1 MNIRSQPRRLG
12 FTLVELLVVI
22 AIIGVLVALLLPA
35 VQAAR
40 EAARRTQCTNQL
52 KQLSL
57 ACINYESANG
67 KLPYARKVDVWDSY
81 TWIQL
86 ILPQMELQPIQDLYF
101 DLFTTDGD
109 FRPAGT
115 DDPRKREARH
125 TQIPALYCP
134 SDVSPTPNEMETLT
148 WGMWRGN
155 YRACVGS
162 GDLYGEEPRTFAGDG
177 GPWGRGACGVEHNQG
192 DTEFGIARLTG
203 TPPEQVRMAQITDG
217 SSNTMLLSEG
227 LVATL
232 EMGWAGP
239 MGSLLYGN
247 LGGGLFNAT
256 IAPNSGEPDRPVG
269 PCPQGQGDF
278 GYFAPCSPAAG
289 HPGTEGAGGANAY
302 VTARS
307 SHPGGVN
314 ASRADGSVEFVTDGV
329 DLFVWRSLGT
339 RDNDYVVEQ

>member
-1 MNIRSQPRRLG
+1 MGGQQTRGLSRG

-35 VQAAR
+35 VQSAR
-40 EAARRTQCTNQL
+40 ESARRTSCVNKL

-57 ACINYESANG
+57 ACINYESTH
-67 KLPYARKVDVWDSY
+67 KMLPYARKVDVWDSY
-81 TWIQL
+81 TWVQL
-86 ILPQMELQPIQDLYF
+86 ILPQMELQSIQDLYV
-101 DLFTTDGD
+101 DLFRTDGD

-115 DDPRKREARH
+115 DDPDKRTARH
-125 TQIPALYCP
+125 TQIPAFYCP
-134 SDVSPTPNEMETLT
+134 SDQSPTPNELETTT

-162 GDLYGEEPRTFAGDG
+162 GDLYGEQPLSLVRDL
-177 GPWGRGACGVEHNQG
+177 GPWGRGSFSVEHDQG
-192 DTEFGIARLTG
+192 SRDFDIARLSG
-203 TPPEQVRMAQITDG
+203 SPPEQVRVIEDG
-217 SSNTMLLSEG
+217 SSNTLLLSEG
-227 LVATL
+227 IVATL
-232 EMGWAGP
+232 EQGWSGP
-239 MGSLLYGN
+239 MGSMLYGN

-256 IAPNSGEPDRPVG
+256 ISPNSGEPDRPVG

-278 GYFAPCSPAAG
+278 GYFEPCTPASG

-307 SHPGGVN
+307 LHPGGVN
-314 ASRADGSVEFVTDGV
+314 ASRADGSVEFINDGI

-339 RDNDYVVEQ
+339 RDGDYLNQP